1 MIAFPPI
8 DFNSGKWYSLIL
20 EYNSKL
26 PVTSSSAGNSTAF
39 TLELAQL
46 REIPVNFTDITDFNA
61 PSVQAKITDIQF
73 SHFPETF

>member
-39 TLELAQL
+39 TL
-46 REIPVNFTDITDFNA
+46 NW
-61 PSVQAKITDIQF
+61 PSKRN
-73 SHFPETF
+73 PR